1 MTDRRPSAKR
11 LLQITSVIAIFALLG
26 SGAITALVAAA
37 ANPEVAWTVT
47 DQADTSIYGLMSIA
61 CPTSSECI
69 AVADGSN
76 GSVLETTD
84 GGHTWQ
90 RQDLV
95 PAGGDLIAYISFGV
109 ARPGPEASA
118 SL

>member
-1 MTDRRPSAKR
+1 MPHPLCHSRLTYSRGDTKR

-26 SGAITALVAAA
+26 SGAVTALVAAA

-47 DQADTSIYGLMSIA
+47 DQADTSIYGFMSIA

-76 GSVLETTD
+76 GSLLETTN
-84 GGHTWQ
+84 GGT
-90 RQDLV
+90 
-95 PAGGDLIAYISFGV
+95 
-109 ARPGPEASA
+109 PGKPRRTGCTG
-118 SL
+118 